1 MWREIKTA
9 ETAATHVDVT
19 PPARAN
25 WATSFAVVV
34 VGVVVVTTLSCKWH
48 VVTEIMRSNNNNVEV
63 FSVFRHK
70 CVELSPLCDNL
81 FPCSVPGH

>member
-1 MWREIKTA
+1 MEKKKTA

-34 VGVVVVTTLSCKWH
+34 GVVVTTLSCKWH
-48 VVTEIMRSNNNNVEV
+48 VVTEIMRSNNNNAEV

-70 CVELSPLCDNL
+70 CVEVCPLCDNL
-81 FPCSVPGH
+81 FPCSVPSH